1 MIVGGPFDLIGLPL
15 SSSSV
20 PSALTPPSATS
31 TPGVAS
37 TLSSVDAGIV
47 GGAPKS
53 ALTGWAASTE
63 TSTPFWTRSNR
74 LLNDSLMVS
83 VNTSVPTTKATP
95 RTPAKPV
102 STERSLRVSSPR
114 SASLYTYATAF
125 LRSSTPAASLPA
137 PSCTTLPSSSTTSR
151 LPRPVLPRAVRN
163 ALAVVDHDEPAR
175 HRGGDR
181 LVGDHD
187 HRLAELVD
195 GAAQQAEHLLGGVRV
210 QVAGRLVGEQHGR
223 PVHERAGDGDA
234 LLLAAGELGRP
245 VRQAVA
251 QPDGLDQLIQPRLV
265 GLAPGERQR
274 EHDVLQRGQHG
285 DEVEGLEDEAQPV
298 APQAREA
305 GVVELGEV
313 LALDLHGA

>member
-95 RTPAKPV
+95 MTTAKPV

-125 LRSSTPAASLPA
+125 IRSSTPAASLPA

-151 LPRPVLPRAVRN
+151 LATAAATGSWVTTITVWPNSSTARRSRPSTSSEEGESRLP
-163 ALAVVDHDEPAR
+163 
-175 HRGGDR
+175 
-181 LVGDHD
+181 VGSS
-187 HRLAELVD
+187 ANST
-195 GAAQQAEHLLGGVRV
+195 
-210 QVAGRLVGEQHGR
+210 AGRCTSA
-223 PVHERAGDGDA
+223 RATA
-234 LLLAAGELGRP
+234 TRCC
-245 VRQAVA
+245 
-251 QPDGLDQLIQPRLV
+251 
-265 GLAPGERQR
+265 
-274 EHDVLQRGQHG
+274 
-285 DEVEGLEDEAQPV
+285 
-298 APQAREA
+298 
-305 GVVELGEV
+305 
-313 LALDLHGA
+313 